1 MNPELES
8 AVVVETFPTR
18 TLAALAA
25 SLLQAAGIETFILA
39 DDAGGAYPM
48 LQFIDGVKLLV
59 APEDEALAREI
70 LASAEMELTEE
81 LDNFE

>member
-1 MNPELES
+1 MNLELEA
-8 AVVVETFPTR
+8 AVVVQTFPNR

-25 SLLQAAGIETFILA
+25 SLLEAAGIETFILA

-48 LQFIDGVKLLV
+48 LQFIYGVKLLV

-70 LASAEMELTEE
+70 LAAEGMEFPES
-81 LDNFE
+81 LDNFK